1 MMYARL
7 QTFHNTSESAAVAKT
22 VSEMFAAFSHD
33 CQNDCQ
39 NASLCCLLCNS
50 MISVV
55 LVDVTT
61 IGVR

>member
-33 CQNDCQ
+33 CQN
-39 NASLCCLLCNS
+39 ASLCCLLCNS

-61 IGVR
+61 IGVW